1 MKTYF
6 FSPSRMVLLSMAFA
20 IVVGTALLMLP
31 QATSEVIPFIDLL
44 FTSTSCVCV
53 TGLSTVPFES
63 FTTFGHMILLIL
75 MQIGGLG
82 LITLTLFLFSLF
94 TNLGL
99 AAQVMTG
106 EMFDLE
112 SWNGTKQLLIFIIV
126 VTGICELTGTYF
138 IYQTLKLHI
147 ANPTHALFYSLFHAV
162 SAFCNAG
169 IYPLEE
175 LMNICAHS
183 YSMLITSSILTIFGG
198 IGFITLKELYR
209 TYIYSSNY
217 KRRVTLSLQTRIIL
231 SYSFIISLG
240 SALVFWLVERYHCLE
255 SLTLP
260 HQLLTSLFTSI
271 STRSAGFFT
280 IPVIAMQQASLFL
293 IMINSFIGAAP
304 ASTGSGIKITTAA
317 LLIAAIHTAIQGKT
331 AVNIKGRRIMKDQ
344 VYKALAV
351 VSLGIGWILMITFF
365 LLITEQGWQF
375 IDILF
380 EATNAFTNLGA
391 TLGVTPYLSSLG
403 KFLIML
409 TMFTGRIGSL
419 TLMIALRKREEKN
432 EFLFP
437 EERVMIS

>member
-1 MKTYF
+1 MKSYF
-6 FSPSRMVLLSMAFA
+6 FSPSRMILLSMAFA
-20 IVVGTALLMLP
+20 IIAGTALLMLP
-31 QATSEVIPFIDLL
+31 QATYLPINFIDLL

-53 TGLSTVPFES
+53 TGLSTIPFES
-63 FTTFGHMILLIL
+63 FTPFGHTILLIL
-75 MQIGGLG
+75 IQIGGLG

-99 AAQVMTG
+99 ATQVMTG

-112 SWNGTKQLLIFIIV
+112 SWKGTKQLLIFIIV
-126 VTGICELTGTYF
+126 VTALCELIGTYF
-138 IYQTLKLHI
+138 IYQTLKIHFDPS
-147 ANPTHALFYSLFHAV
+147 NALFYSLFHAV

-169 IYPLEE
+169 IYPLDA

-183 YSMLITSSILTIFGG
+183 YSMLIVTSLLTILGG

-209 TYIYSSNY
+209 TYIYSSHHEQ
-217 KRRVTLSLQTRIIL
+217 RMTLTLQTRIIL
-231 SYSFIISLG
+231 SNSFILSLG
-240 SALVFWLVERYHCLE
+240 SALIFWLLERYHCLA
-255 SLTLP
+255 SLTMP

-271 STRSAGFFT
+271 TTRSAGFFA
-280 IPVIAMQQASLFL
+280 IPAICMQQASLFI
-293 IMINSFIGAAP
+293 IMVNSFIGTAP
-304 ASTGSGIKITTAA
+304 GSTGSGIKITTAA
-317 LLIAAIHTAIQGKT
+317 LLIATINTAIQGKT

-344 VYKALAV
+344 IYKALAV
-351 VSLGIGWILMITFF
+351 VALGIAWILIVTFF

-391 TLGVTPYLSSLG
+391 TLGVTPYLSTLG
-403 KFLIML
+403 KFLIMT
-409 TMFTGRIGSL
+409 TMFAGRIGSL